1 MRDIIEVKKI
11 PSGIKA
17 NLPMISSKDYKK
29 NVCKDCC
36 YFAGTTARAKRCLLK
51 ACVYQ
56 DDEERFAPAL
66 RELIDLKERDYLW
79 AKVRLEETKENL
91 DLVKSMFRDELRE
104 EARMQEEC
112 YRCPYHN
119 NAPCVGICWKRLLSG
134 RETI

>member
-11 PSGIKA
+11 PCGI
-17 NLPMISSKDYKK
+17 
-29 NVCKDCC
+29 
-36 YFAGTTARAKRCLLK
+36 
-51 ACVYQ
+51 
-56 DDEERFAPAL
+56 
-66 RELIDLKERDYLW
+66 
-79 AKVRLEETKENL
+79 RLEETKENL

-119 NAPCVGICWKRLLSG
+119 SAPCVGICWKRLLSG